1 MLSVFFPRVFSGYDG
16 RPESKTHALATGKIL
31 RCLLPRSSTNEY
43 EHDFRKVADHLL
55 KETDRRAEELHVSR
69 TDYIRKALETMNI
82 EMLRRERSVRLK
94 EVSQRVREES
104 MRVNAEFARIETAP
118 DV

>member
-1 MLSVFFPRVFSGYDG
+1 MSTISVR
-16 RPESKTHALATGKIL
+16 
-31 RCLLPRSSTNEY
+31 LP
-43 EHDFRKVADHLL
+43 DHLL